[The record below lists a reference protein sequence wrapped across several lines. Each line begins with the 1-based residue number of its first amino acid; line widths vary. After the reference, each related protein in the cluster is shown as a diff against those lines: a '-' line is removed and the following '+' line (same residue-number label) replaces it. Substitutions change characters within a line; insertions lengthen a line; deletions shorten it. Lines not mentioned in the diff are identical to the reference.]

1 MVGFENSFPLVA
13 LMWTP
18 VIHSYLLEGLEFV
31 KCRKLVQKKLPY
43 CEHSKQVACH
53 KDPASATCTELCDQP
68 MGCCSG
74 KCKGRCGGCQKLNL
88 DVNKV
93 RSGPIARVN
102 HTQHPCERAL
112 YCRHLCGRPCH
123 PKDEGCNSECMQS
136 CRQRCIHYKCSKPCS
151 TICAPCLDACPWR
164 CEHYECPV
172 ACGSVCRFD

>member
-136 CRQRCIHYKCSKPCS
+136 CRQRCIHYKCSKSCS